1 MDTQRKPKGDTK
13 NTRNPSVDSKL
24 KGNQPEGL
32 ESFLS
37 LLSRWAENQ
46 TFQKR
51 NELTNQLEPLGAAAW
66 LNGKIHMVQL
76 RMRLFKHR
84 LLQRKGLK
92 YKGCI
97 MLHIYV
103 YAMILGVSYHL
114 SSPHA
119 SPASC

>member
-1 MDTQRKPKGDTK
+1 MQEKHVFSRLANLNGHPTKTKGRHQKHQESKP
-13 NTRNPSVDSKL
+13 
-24 KGNQPEGL
+24 EEL

-84 LLQRKGLK
+84 LLQRKGLE

-97 MLHIYV
+97 SMS
-103 YAMILGVSYHL
+103 M
-114 SSPHA
+114 P
-119 SPASC
+119 